1 MDSAYWDAKFA
12 VDEYVYTKVENRFVK
27 EFCSD
32 LNPGKAID
40 LAGGEGRNT
49 VWLATLGWQV
59 ENIDISP
66 AGLAK
71 SRRLAQEFQV
81 AERCFETVGSGLDFE
96 SQLAP
101 VDLVVVAYLQ
111 IPQPELYQ
119 SLRRAVE
126 NLKPTGKL
134 VGVWHS
140 RNNLTEGFGGP
151 QNPEVLPTIDEL
163 RMALASTP
171 ITIETLEIRDGQVQT
186 QNGLK
191 PSKTLV
197 LVATKNA

>member
-163 RMALASTP
+163 RRALASTP